1 MENRNSAVF
10 ILTNGRP
17 DRVYTIQTLLN
28 QGYTGKYYLIIDN
41 LDKTADRYKELYGDK
56 VVVFDKED
64 IARRYD
70 TGDNFN
76 DMRAIFYARNASF
89 EIAKKLGIEYFIQLD
104 DDYLDFSFRFNSK
117 KQFQHHT
124 IKNLD
129 RVFEYM
135 FQLYDTSGALTIAM
149 AQGGDYVGGGDGF
162 GKDIRIKRK
171 AMNSFFCS
179 TKRPFQFYGRINE
192 DVNTYTLLGLKG
204 ELIFTPNI
212 VALNQVTTQANP
224 GGMAEMYLDN
234 GTFLKSF
241 YSVMYAPSCVKISQM
256 GNKYKRIHHKVLWNN
271 CTPKIISC
279 EKKKN
284 GLS

>member
-149 AQGGDYVGGGDGF
+149 AQGGDYVGGGDGL
-162 GKDIRIKRK
+162 GRDIRLKRK
-171 AMNSFFCS
+171 ARIGSFVS
-179 TKRPFQFYGRINE
+179 TK
-192 DVNTYTLLGLKG
+192 
-204 ELIFTPNI
+204 
-212 VALNQVTTQANP
+212 
-224 GGMAEMYLDN
+224 
-234 GTFLKSF
+234 
-241 YSVMYAPSCVKISQM
+241 
-256 GNKYKRIHHKVLWNN
+256 
-271 CTPKIISC
+271 
-279 EKKKN
+279 
-284 GLS
+284 GLSHSNGRLKEMLKTKT